1 MVKQYKQNSN
11 VTILIKIVIKML
23 KGNKK
28 VPA

>member
-11 VTILIKIVIKML
+11 VTILIKIVIKMP